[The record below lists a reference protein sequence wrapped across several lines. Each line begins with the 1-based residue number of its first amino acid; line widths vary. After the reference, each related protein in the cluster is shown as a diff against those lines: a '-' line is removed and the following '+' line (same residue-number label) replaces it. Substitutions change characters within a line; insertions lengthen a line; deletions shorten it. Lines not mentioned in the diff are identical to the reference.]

1 MEFIQEYGL
10 FLAKSVT
17 VVIAILA
24 LAGGLI
30 ALSMRPRAAHHE
42 HLEINNLNDKYKA
55 MSHSLEAAFLGK
67 EERKAKAKANKKQA
81 KAEAKKAKQA
91 VKKESKQD
99 ATDQTYK
106 KRLFVLNFDGDIR
119 ASAVEHL
126 REEISA
132 VLTLA
137 TSKDEVLVRLNSG
150 GGMVHG
156 YGLGASQ
163 LQRIRDKNIP
173 LTVSVDKVAAS
184 GGYLM
189 ACVAD
194 KIIAAPF
201 AIIGS
206 IGVLAQIPNFN
217 KLLKKHDVDFEQLT
231 AGEHKRTL
239 TLFGEN
245 TPAARKKMQEELEE
259 THDIFKTFVHEQRPD
274 LDIAKVA
281 TGEHWLGSR
290 AKALGL
296 VDELL
301 TSDDYLMSAREDAD
315 ILELTFKTKQ
325 SLIQRITSRA
335 NLARQNAPDGVAR
348 HFL

>member
-1 MEFIQEYGL
+1 MEFMQEYGL

-24 LAGGLI
+24 LTGGLI
-30 ALSMRPRAAHHE
+30 VLIKRSRADHHE

-55 MSHSLEAAFLGK
+55 MSRSLEAALLSK
-67 EERKAKAKANKKQA
+67 EALKAKNKALKKQE
-81 KAEAKKAKQA
+81 KADAKKAKQTA
-91 VKKESKQD
+91 NKDSTQD
-99 ATDQTYK
+99 ATNRACK
-106 KRLFVLNFDGDIR
+106 KRLFVLNFSGDIH
-119 ASAVEHL
+119 ASAVERL

-137 TSKDEVLVRLNSG
+137 TREDEVLVRLNSG

-217 KLLKKHDVDFEQLT
+217 KLLKKHNVDFEQLT
-231 AGEHKRTL
+231 AGEYKRTL

-245 TPAARKKMQEELEE
+245 TPEARKKMQEELEE

-315 ILELTFKTKQ
+315 IIELSYKTKQ
-325 SLIQRITSRA
+325 SLIQRIISRTK
-335 NLARQNAPDGVAR
+335 LARPSDPDGIAR